1 MSVRETRRRQYTQHV
16 IGRHDV
22 DSMWRMKDRDT
33 RRGGGGGGRGSGV
46 SGRWRRWSRGA
57 RVETTSTEA

>member
-22 DSMWRMKDRDT
+22 DSTWRMKDQDT
-33 RRGGGGGGRGSGV
+33 RRGGGGGRGSGV
-46 SGRWRRWSRGA
+46 GGVVAAMEPRSPCGNYFY
-57 RVETTSTEA
+57 